1 MKLRSLSVK
10 SRASSF
16 LCIIIG
22 LLATLLVNILLL
34 HHSYKEFEDD
44 YQQKADLLFNS
55 THDMLLQHKIILNAL
70 RSLFN
75 ASAIVTKEEFN
86 IFSEELLKIKSAV
99 AFTLDND
106 HRVKYISD
114 PEFQSEILAG
124 KVQVGPDG
132 QLEYLMEGFSSLIV
146 NIDEQNMPFLVYAIS
161 HQRVQKRLEQHKGI
175 CAQLTLE
182 DTYFTNE
189 YCHNEDANWLT
200 SFFKYQGSDSVDL
213 PEYNK
218 KYSISAWSIAPAGET
233 YELCL
238 LVLFITAMGMSLSVL
253 LYLKLRNHMRF
264 IQLTI
269 ETKSK
274 FALLSSINHEIRT
287 PINAV
292 LGYSQMLKDSDYC
305 DVSGRNTLDKII
317 WSANLLNS
325 VAENT
330 LNFSK
335 AEAGHLSLDYRDVNF
350 LDELNAINDYYNAF
364 SQTHDKRLVMKV
376 QADMPEYIGLDSTKF
391 FQLTTNF
398 INNAFKYSSGK
409 EVVFDISLKT
419 VAGQDFVR
427 VAVKDTGKGMSA
439 ESMKAITH
447 PFNTDP
453 NVTPT
458 SQSGI
463 GIGLYTCKKVIEEVG
478 GHIRIRSRENKGTL
492 VLFRF
497 PYRQA
502 SSKVNASEKQASN
515 HDDSSKIKSG
525 NIKDLH
531 KVSDINSGRESNRTP
546 IPSANLRLNTEKRTT
561 GFAHSTPASLGYI
574 TKARYA
580 DVSLLLVDDNRFNL
594 EVCGSILETGGFK
607 VSAFQDEDEAFDA
620 FKTSTPQIVVMD
632 YRLTKTDGISLI
644 GEMRQ
649 LQTGNV
655 HYFILSANDK
665 SEIANADAYPD
676 ISFLQKPLNLEVF
689 MQLLDL
695 KVKLA

>member
-1 MKLRSLSVK
+1 MK

-16 LCIIIG
+16 PCLFIG
-22 LLATLLVNILLL
+22 LLATLLVNTLLL

-44 YQQKADLLFNS
+44 YQHKADLLFNS
-55 THDMLLQHKIILNAL
+55 THDMLLQHKIMLNAL

-99 AFTLDND
+99 AFTLDDD

-114 PEFQSEILAG
+114 PDFQSEILAG
-124 KVQVGPDG
+124 KVQVASDG
-132 QLEYLMEGFSSLIV
+132 KLEYLMDGFSSLIV
-146 NIDEQNMPFLVYAIS
+146 NIDEPNMPFLVYAIS
-161 HQRVQKRLEQHKGI
+161 HQRVQQRLEQHKGI
-175 CAQLTLE
+175 CAQLTIGE
-182 DTYFTNE
+182 TSFTNE

-200 SFFKYQGSDSVDL
+200 SFFKYQGSDSASL

-218 KYSISAWSIAPAGET
+218 KYSISAWSIAPAGQT

-238 LVLFITAMGMSLSVL
+238 LVVFITAMVMSLSVL
-253 LYLKLRNHMRF
+253 LSLKMRNHMRLT
-264 IQLTI
+264 QLAI

-305 DVSGRNTLDKII
+305 DVSGRDTLDKII

-335 AEAGHLSLDYRDVNF
+335 AEAGHLSLDYRDINF
-350 LDELNAINDYYNAF
+350 FDELNAINDYYNAF
-364 SQTHDKRLVMKV
+364 SQTHDKRLVMRI
-376 QADMPEYIGLDSTKF
+376 QADMTEYISLDSTKF

-409 EVVFDISLKT
+409 EVVFDISLKS

-453 NVTPT
+453 DSSPI

-478 GHIRIRSRENKGTL
+478 GHIRIRSRVNKGTL

-497 PYRQA
+497 PYRQI
-502 SSKVNASEKQASN
+502 SSKVSDSEIQASN
-515 HDDSSKIKSG
+515 HDGSSKSQAG
-525 NIKDLH
+525 NVINLH
-531 KVSDINSGRESNRTP
+531 KVSDRNTGQESNRFP
-546 IPSANLRLNTEKRTT
+546 VAAANIRLNTEKHIP
-561 GFAHSTPASLGYI
+561 GIAHSTPANLSHI

-594 EVCGSILETGGFK
+594 EVCSSILETGGFK

-632 YRLTKTDGISLI
+632 YRLAKTDGISLI
-644 GEMRQ
+644 GEMRR
-649 LQTGNV
+649 LQTENV

-665 SEIANADAYPD
+665 SEIANADVYPD

>member
-1 MKLRSLSVK
+1 MK
-10 SRASSF
+10 SRASSL

-99 AFTLDND
+99 AFTLDDD

-114 PEFQSEILAG
+114 PDFQAEILAG
-124 KVQVGPDG
+124 KVQVGADG
-132 QLEYLMEGFSSLIV
+132 KLEYLMEGFSSLIV
-146 NIDEQNMPFLVYAIS
+146 NIDEHNMPFLVYAIS
-161 HQRVQKRLEQHKGI
+161 HQRVQQRLEQHKGI
-175 CAQLTLE
+175 CAQLTLD
-182 DTYFTNE
+182 DTHFSNE
-189 YCHNEDANWLT
+189 YCNKEDANWLS
-200 SFFKYQGSDSVDL
+200 SFFKYQGTDSVDL
-213 PEYNK
+213 PEYNR
-218 KYSISAWSIAPAGET
+218 KYSISAWSIAPSGQT
-233 YELCL
+233 YELYL

-253 LYLKLRNHMRF
+253 LYLKIRNHMR
-264 IQLTI
+264 ITQMTI

-292 LGYSQMLKDSDYC
+292 LGYSQMLKNSNYC
-305 DVSGRNTLDKII
+305 DVSGRSTLDKII

-335 AEAGHLSLDYRDVNF
+335 AEAGHLSLDYRNVNF

-364 SQTHDKRLVMKV
+364 SQTHDKRLVMRV
-376 QADMPEYIGLDSTKF
+376 QANMPKYIGLDSTKF

-398 INNAFKYSSGK
+398 INNAFKYSSGR
-409 EVVFDISLKT
+409 EVVFDISLKS

-439 ESMKAITH
+439 GSIKALTH

-463 GIGLYTCKKVIEEVG
+463 GIGLYTCKKVIEDVG
-478 GHIRIRSRENKGTL
+478 GYIRIRSQENRGTL

-497 PYRQA
+497 PYRRA
-502 SSKVNASEKQASN
+502 SSVNNHNVKQLNTLDNPGSARADKITQLNCITNEYKAQGSSLGAELSSN
-515 HDDSSKIKSG
+515 AA
-525 NIKDLH
+525 
-531 KVSDINSGRESNRTP
+531 SDIASS
-546 IPSANLRLNTEKRTT
+546 SAQL
-561 GFAHSTPASLGYI
+561 TPANVSQI
-574 TKARYA
+574 TRKKYA

-594 EVCGSILETGGFK
+594 EVCGSILETGGFI
-607 VSAFQDEDEAFDA
+607 VSSFQDEDEAFDA
-620 FKTSTPQIVVMD
+620 FKASEPQIVVMD
-632 YRLTKTDGISLI
+632 YRLAKVDGISLI

-649 LQTGNV
+649 SQTHKV

-665 SEIANADAYPD
+665 SEIPNADAYPD
-676 ISFLQKPLNLEVF
+676 ISFLQKPLNLAIF
-689 MQLLDL
+689 LQLLDI

>member
-10 SRASSF
+10 SSSSAL

-22 LLATLLVNILLL
+22 LLATLLVNFTLL
-34 HHSYKEFEDD
+34 HHFYKTSEDD
-44 YQQKADLLFNS
+44 YQREAELLFNS

-99 AFTLDND
+99 AFTLDDNYQ
-106 HRVKYISD
+106 VKYISD
-114 PEFQSEILAG
+114 PDFQSEILAG
-124 KVQVGPDG
+124 KG
-132 QLEYLMEGFSSLIV
+132 QLNSDGKLEYPMKGFSSIII
-146 NIDEQNMPFLVYAIS
+146 NINEQNMPYLVYAIS
-161 HQRVQKRLEQHKGI
+161 HQRVQERLDQHKGI
-175 CAQLTLE
+175 CAQMIIGSTE
-182 DTYFTNE
+182 FKNA
-189 YCHNEDANWLT
+189 YCDKVSTNWLT
-200 SFFKYQGSDSVDL
+200 SFFKYQGADNIDL
-213 PEYNK
+213 PEYNRNN
-218 KYSISAWSIAPAGET
+218 SISAWSIAPLAQI
-233 YELCL
+233 YELYL
-238 LVLFITAMGMSLSVL
+238 LVLFITAMGVSLSAL
-253 LYLKLRNHMRF
+253 LYLKIRNHMHLT
-264 IQLTI
+264 QMTI

-350 LDELNAINDYYNAF
+350 LSELNAIDDYYRAF
-364 SQTHDKRLVMKV
+364 SQTHEKRLVMKV
-376 QADMPEYIGLDSTKF
+376 QAGIPEYIGLDSTKF
-391 FQLTTNF
+391 FQLATNF
-398 INNAFKYSSGK
+398 INNAFKYSYGK
-409 EVVFDISLKT
+409 EVVFDISLKS
-419 VAGQDFVR
+419 VSGLNFVR

-453 NVTPT
+453 NIRSI

-478 GHIRIRSRENKGTL
+478 GSIRIRSKENRGTL

-502 SSKVNASEKQASN
+502 SSEFVYSEKQVMAS
-515 HDDSSKIKSG
+515 
-525 NIKDLH
+525 DLSTSDTM
-531 KVSDINSGRESNRTP
+531 SDIN
-546 IPSANLRLNTEKRTT
+546 
-561 GFAHSTPASLGYI
+561 
-574 TKARYA
+574 KARYA
-580 DVSLLLVDDNRFNL
+580 NSSLLLVDDNRFNL
-594 EVCGSILETGGFK
+594 EVCGNILETAGFV

-620 FKTSTPQIVVMD
+620 FKASQPQVVIMD
-632 YRLTKTDGISLI
+632 YRLAKSDGISLI
-644 GEMRQ
+644 KEM
-649 LQTGNV
+649 LQAQTDKV

-665 SEIANADAYPD
+665 SEIPNADSYPD
-676 ISFLQKPLNLEVF
+676 ITFLQKPLNIELF
-689 MQLLDL
+689 LQLMDL